1 MEDMTFS
8 HFPALPAF
16 HVLRFI
22 TRMEVR
28 MSLDG
33 EERIADQ
40 VRAAQPERVTRVY
53 PRGAMLFRRGQAPK
67 GVFYLQEGAVVL
79 SPRRAADGLARMG
92 EQVIAGS
99 LLGLSELFAR
109 KKYETS
115 AVCHSLTRV
124 IYVAKDE
131 LFCD

>member
-1 MEDMTFS
+1 MFS
-8 HFPALPAF
+8 QFPALPRVSCSEVG
-16 HVLRFI
+16 HK
-22 TRMEVR
+22 MEVKK
-28 MSLDG
+28 SLDR
-33 EERIADQ
+33 EKRIADQ
-40 VRAAQPERVTRVY
+40 VRASQPERVTRVY
-53 PRGAMLFRRGQAPK
+53 PRGAMLFRRGEAPK

-124 IYVAKDE
+124 IYVEKDE

>member
-1 MEDMTFS
+1 M
-8 HFPALPAF
+8 L
-16 HVLRFI
+16 
-22 TRMEVR
+22 
-28 MSLDG
+28 LDG
-33 EERIADQ
+33 ETRIVDR
-40 VRAAQPERVTRVY
+40 VRASQPKRVTRVY
-53 PRGAMLFRRGQAPK
+53 PRGAMLFRRGEVPK

-79 SPRRAADGLARMG
+79 SPRRAADGLARVG

-99 LLGLSELFAR
+99 LLGLTELFAR

-124 IYVAKDE
+124 IYVEQDE